1 MLYMLKVPVRSD
13 DPRRQLE
20 LDGPELEEVL
30 GPRHL
35 AVATAQT
42 LLVVC
47 VAWSLVL
54 SCL

>member
-1 MLYMLKVPVRSD
+1 MLYLLKVPVRSG
-13 DPRRQLE
+13 DPRRQLDV
-20 LDGPELEEVL
+20 DGPELEEVL

-35 AVATAQT
+35 AVATVQT
-42 LLVVC
+42 LLVVG

>member
-1 MLYMLKVPVRSD
+1 MLRVPVRTH
-13 DPRRQLE
+13 DPRRQQDVE
-20 LDGPELEEVL
+20 WHEQEEVL

-35 AVATAQT
+35 AIATVQT
-42 LLVVC
+42 LLVVS